1 MSDFPASEIN
11 DLEIKKRARRRLVGA
26 TVLALLA
33 VIVLPQIVK
42 DDEAPRGES
51 DMQVSIPEQGE
62 LESPQAVPENG
73 HESARID
80 IEPDAASGESGLP
93 DDLPPLLSDD
103 VPPLLT
109 EDVPPLLTGDNT
121 SPEPLPT
128 PPPPPPPPPERSVSP
143 PPPVVKSSGEP
154 RRESSRD
161 TAKKAEATRALAL
174 LDGAAPAKEADRA
187 GKTPAARAHGQV
199 FVQVAAFSNA
209 SRAAK
214 QAEELKKQGFDAYA
228 EKAGKVTRVRIGPL
242 SRSEGEKVVARLK
255 AQGRSAV
262 LSSK

>member
-1 MSDFPASEIN
+1 VSDFPANEID

-33 VIVLPQIVK
+33 VIVLPQLVK
-42 DDEAPRGES
+42 DDETPRTES
-51 DMQVSIPEQGE
+51 DIQVSIPEPGE
-62 LESPQAVPENG
+62 FESSQAEPGNAQD
-73 HESARID
+73 SARID
-80 IEPDAASGESGLP
+80 IEPDAASGESGLA

-109 EDVPPLLTGDNT
+109 GDNA

-128 PPPPPPPPPERSVSP
+128 PTPPSPSPSPSPSPPEQTVSTASAAK
-143 PPPVVKSSGEP
+143 PPVEP
-154 RRESSRD
+154 RRGPSRD
-161 TAKKAEATRALAL
+161 TAKEAEAARALAL
-174 LDGAAPAKEADRA
+174 LDGAAAAKEADRG
-187 GKTPAARAHGQV
+187 GKTPGTRTQGQV

-209 SRAAK
+209 GRAAK
-214 QAEELKKQGFDAYA
+214 QAEELQKQGFDAYA

-242 SRSEGEKVVARLK
+242 SRSEGEQVVARLK

>member
-1 MSDFPASEIN
+1 MSDFPANEID

-33 VIVLPQIVK
+33 VIVLPQLVK
-42 DDEAPRGES
+42 DDDTPHTES
-51 DMQVSIPEQGE
+51 DMQVSIPEPGE
-62 LESPQAVPENG
+62 YESSQPVPGNG
-73 HESARID
+73 QDSARID

-109 EDVPPLLTGDNT
+109 GDNA
-121 SPEPLPT
+121 SPEPLPPPT
-128 PPPPPPPPPERSVSP
+128 PPPPPPPEQTVSTTP
-143 PPPVVKSSGEP
+143 AAKPPVEP
-154 RRESSRD
+154 RRGPSRV
-161 TAKKAEATRALAL
+161 TAKEAEAERALAL
-174 LDGAAPAKEADRA
+174 LDGAAAAKEADRG
-187 GKTPAARAHGQV
+187 GKTPGARAKGQV

-209 SRAAK
+209 GRAAK
-214 QAEELKKQGFDAYA
+214 QAEELKKQGFNAYA

-242 SRSEGEKVVARLK
+242 SRSEGEQVVARLK